1 MKDWTFMVE
10 RRVVYGCPKFYP
22 ANAVAEKFAAL
33 MNRKTFDQQNL
44 RNIMALGFD
53 IEIEAIP
60 GAWVSF

>member
-10 RRVVYGCPKFYP
+10 YRVVYGCPKFYP

-33 MNRKTFDQQNL
+33 MKRKTFDEQNL
-44 RNIMALGFD
+44 RDISALGYD
-53 IEIEAIP
+53 IAIKAEP